1 MTCTKYNIYMNYD
14 ISQGISISSG
24 DTYDSSAYTIKYE
37 PNSILAT
44 TTIGDA
50 ASHYITQD
58 ASDGVRL
65 DENIIKKITDMYSGI
80 TIPYSDRKIYEH
92 PNGKSLALAEADGL
106 VMRIYVIGYKHG
118 SSREYFHAPNFQV
131 VYDAKKK
138 SFSLP
143 EVAYENLWMSF
154 MNDIMNSGS
163 CSDKV
168 EEVNK
173 ELCHMATCITDI
185 YADGKVGIFYQY
197 CDEVDN
203 ADYAKLKT
211 FKKNTRFTEISW

>member
-1 MTCTKYNIYMNYD
+1 M
-14 ISQGISISSG
+14 
-24 DTYDSSAYTIKYE
+24 
-37 PNSILAT
+37 
-44 TTIGDA
+44 
-50 ASHYITQD
+50 
-58 ASDGVRL
+58 
-65 DENIIKKITDMYSGI
+65 IKKITDIYNGM
-80 TIPYSDRKIYEH
+80 TLPYSDRKIYEH

-168 EEVNK
+168 DEVNK

-197 CDEVDN
+197 CEEVDN

-211 FKKNTRFTEISW
+211 FKKNSRFTEISW